1 MADSA
6 RAQRFADALQEF
18 ESSGDSADLLAQ
30 YADNA
35 ELTRPEA
42 DRSDSESDPSA
53 FWDAYRTQFDTITT
67 SFSAVD
73 EAGDRGILEW
83 TSTGSLSTGR
93 DIEYHGVSLLTFD
106 DDDKVSRFATYY
118 DTAAFLE
125 PSA

>member
-1 MADSA
+1 MSDSA

-18 ESSGDSADLLAQ
+18 ESSGDSADLLSQFAE
-30 YADNA
+30 DA

-42 DRSDSESDPSA
+42 DRSDSETDAAA
-53 FWDAYRTQFDTITT
+53 FWDAYLAQFDSIQT
-67 SFSAVD
+67 SFAAVE

-83 TSTGSLSTGR
+83 LSTGALSTGR
-93 DIEYHGVSLLTFD
+93 DVDYRGVSLLTFD
-106 DDDKVSRFATYY
+106 ENDKVSRFATYY

>member
-1 MADSA
+1 MSDSA

-18 ESSGDSADLLAQ
+18 ESSGDSADLLEQ
-30 YADNA
+30 FADSA
-35 ELTRPEA
+35 ELSRPEA
-42 DRSDSESDPSA
+42 DRSDSETDPAA
-53 FWDAYRTQFDTITT
+53 FWDAYRSQFDTIQT

-73 EAGDRGILEW
+73 EAGNRGILEW
-83 TSTGSLSTGR
+83 MSTGSLSTGR
-93 DIEYHGVSLLTFD
+93 EIEYHGMSLLTFG

>member
-1 MADSA
+1 MSDSA
-6 RAQRFADALQEF
+6 RAQRFADALQKF
-18 ESSGDSADLLAQ
+18 ESSGDSADLLDQFAE
-30 YADNA
+30 DA

-42 DRSDSESDPSA
+42 DRSDSETDAAA
-53 FWDAYRTQFDTITT
+53 FWDAYLAQFDSIQT
-67 SFSAVD
+67 SFAAVE

-83 TSTGSLSTGR
+83 LSTGSLSTGR
-93 DIEYHGVSLLTFD
+93 DVDYRGVSLLTFD